1 MDSTVTN
8 ILLRATKSPFE
19 VHSPL
24 ETLAGNLIAENSGN
38 LVFLEAA
45 WKLLSAPGVE
55 ITPDRLVFSP
65 KRVDEI
71 NERYDAYVIPLA
83 NAFRKSFEPTLVRM
97 TEVIRRLRIP
107 VVVLGVGAQGSPDY
121 RFDAIASMER
131 SVREFVGAVL
141 DRSPSIGVRG
151 EATLGYLNGL
161 GFRDVE
167 VIGCPSMFMWGPT
180 LRVER
185 RVPALDAGSRVAITI
200 SPYRVNMGPIALET
214 YRRFPNLTYYAQDL
228 PTLDLLLTGRPF
240 PDALPDAAV
249 PTHPDHPFFRDDR
262 TRLFVDPWPWIED
275 LRHQDFSFGT
285 RIHGSIAA
293 LLAGTPATVIT
304 HDSRTLELARY
315 FGIPYRELRRLKGAV
330 DPAELYETADFTA
343 FHAGH
348 AARFETFT
356 RFMAAAGLDNAFA
369 HAGAAEAF
377 DAAIAATTFPG
388 PATMQPL
395 SGATAGGIGL
405 SLRRSVR
412 RLAHGKRLRKLR
424 TWIAR
429 NR

>member
-1 MDSTVTN
+1 MDSIVTK

-24 ETLAGNLIAENSGN
+24 KTLDDNLIAGNSGN

-45 WKLLSAPGVE
+45 WKLLSVPGVE
-55 ITPDRLVFSP
+55 ITPDRLDFNS
-65 KRVDEI
+65 KRADEI
-71 NERYDAYVIPLA
+71 NERYDAYVLPLA
-83 NAFRKSFEPTLVRM
+83 NAFREHFEVTLKRM

-107 VVVLGVGAQGSPDY
+107 VIVLGVGAQGTPDY
-121 RFDAIASMER
+121 TFDNIAHMEP
-131 SVREFVGAVL
+131 SVRDFVGAVL

-151 EATLGYLNGL
+151 EATLAYLNGL

-167 VIGCPSMFMWGPT
+167 VIGCPSMFLWGED

-185 RVPALDAGSRVAITI
+185 RVPALDESSRVGITI
-200 SPYRVNMGPIALET
+200 SPYRLSMGPIALET

-228 PTLDLLLTGRPF
+228 PTLDLLLKGRPLPNGT
-240 PDALPDAAV
+240 PDAQV

-262 TRLFVDPWPWIED
+262 TKLFVDPWPWIED

-285 RIHGSIAA
+285 RIHGTIAA
-293 LLAGTPATVIT
+293 LLAGSPATVLA

-315 FGIPYRELRRLKGAV
+315 FDIPYRELRLVKRGL

-348 AARFETFT
+348 AARFEVFT
-356 RFMAAAGLDNAFA
+356 RFLANAGLDHAFA
-369 HAGAAEAF
+369 HEGAPEAF
-377 DAAIAATTFPG
+377 DAAVAATRFPG

-395 SGATAGGIGL
+395 GRAFGGGIGQAA
-405 SLRRSVR
+405 RGSVR
-412 RLAHGKRLRKLR
+412 HLAQGKRVRSLR

-429 NR
+429 HR